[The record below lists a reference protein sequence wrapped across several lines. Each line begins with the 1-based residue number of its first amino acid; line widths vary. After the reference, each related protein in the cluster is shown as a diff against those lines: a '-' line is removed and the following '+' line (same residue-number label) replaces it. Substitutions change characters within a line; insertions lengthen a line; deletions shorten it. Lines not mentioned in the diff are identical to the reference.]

1 VTEASTTFDSTYNS
15 KAVERIPE
23 LDGLRGIAVLMVM
36 AYHAFAYEMVREQWE
51 GFARILVWV
60 TNLGWLGVDLFFVL
74 SGFLITGVLLR
85 TRQDVRYLSNFYW
98 RRAVRILPL
107 YFLVL
112 LVIGLCYANSSRFV
126 LLSAFFLSN
135 MVSLVGVP
143 LIYGPLWSLAVEE
156 QFYLFWPW
164 VVRFLTPR
172 RLVWLAAGIALLQPA
187 VRGIGFITKTD
198 IYYFTWFRMDGLA
211 WGAWLAC
218 LLFLSERPRE
228 AGRRVAAFAWSLAGL
243 LAISAIS
250 FGLLS
255 RQRLIGAMLLFS
267 VAQLFFLG
275 LLAAALA
282 SQGTKASKALRFAT
296 LRQCGVWSYCLYL
309 IHLMLLQAF
318 DWIVKQNDWVI
329 KWPTYYFLRAGIAL
343 PAAFFIARFSYQ
355 YFESPILRQ
364 LPPWKLTAEQSND
377 E

>member
-1 VTEASTTFDSTYNS
+1 MTEASTTFDSNYNS

-23 LDGLRGIAVLMVM
+23 LDGLRGLAVLMVM

-51 GFARILVWV
+51 GFARVLVSV

-85 TRQDVRYLSNFYW
+85 TRQDAQYLSNFYW
-98 RRAVRILPL
+98 RRALRILPL

-112 LVIGLCYANSSRFV
+112 LVIGLCYANAGQFV
-126 LLSAFFLSN
+126 LLSTFFLAN
-135 MVSLVGVP
+135 LVSLFGVP
-143 LIYGPLWSLAVEE
+143 LVYGPLWSLAVEE
-156 QFYLFWPW
+156 HFYLFWPW
-164 VVRFLTPR
+164 VVRAVTPR
-172 RLVWLAAGIALLQPA
+172 RLTWLAAGIAFFQPL
-187 VRGIGFITKTD
+187 VRGLGFIAKTD
-198 IYYFTWFRMDGLA
+198 IYYFTWFRLDGLA

-218 LLFLSERPRE
+218 LFFLSDQPKQV
-228 AGRRVAAFAWSLAGL
+228 GRNVARWAWGLAVFLSLG
-243 LAISAIS
+243 AIP

-282 SQGTKASKALRFAT
+282 GQGTVATGILRIT
-296 LRQCGVWSYCLYL
+296 WLRQCGVWSYCLYL

-318 DWIVKQNDWVI
+318 DWASLQNGWGARSVS
-329 KWPTYYFLRAGIAL
+329 YYFLRASVAL
-343 PAAFFIARFSYQ
+343 PIAFFIAHFSFQ
-355 YFESPILRQ
+355 YFESPILQ
-364 LPPWKLTAEQSND
+364 WSHSAPDKD

>member
-1 VTEASTTFDSTYNS
+1 MTEASPILGSTNNS

-23 LDGLRGIAVLMVM
+23 LDGLRGLAVLMVM

-51 GFARILVWV
+51 GFARILVLV

-98 RRAVRILPL
+98 RRALRILPL

-112 LVIGLCYANSSRFV
+112 LVIGLCYVSAGQFV
-126 LLSAFFLSN
+126 LLSAFFLAN
-135 MVSLVGVP
+135 LVSLFGVP
-143 LIYGPLWSLAVEE
+143 LVYGPLWSLAVEE
-156 QFYLFWPW
+156 HFYLFWPW
-164 VVRFLTPR
+164 VVRALTPR
-172 RLVWLAAGIALLQPA
+172 HLTWLALTIALSQPL
-187 VRGIGFITKTD
+187 VRGLGFITKTD
-198 IYYFTWFRMDGLA
+198 IYYFTWFRLDGLA

-218 LLFLSERPRE
+218 LFFLSDQPRQV
-228 AGRRVAAFAWSLAGL
+228 GRKVAIFALGVAML
-243 LAISAIS
+243 LLVSAIP

-255 RQRLIGAMLLFS
+255 RQRLIGAMFLFS
-267 VAQLFFLG
+267 VAQLVFLG

-282 SQGTKASKALRFAT
+282 SQGKAAAGILRLVW
-296 LRQCGVWSYCLYL
+296 LRKCGVWSYGLYL

-318 DWIVKQNDWVI
+318 DWVARQNEWIVRR
-329 KWPTYYFLRAGIAL
+329 PAYYLLRAGVAL
-343 PAAFFIARFSYQ
+343 PVAFLVARFSFQ
-355 YFESPILRQ
+355 YFESPILRR
-364 LPPWKLTAEQSND
+364 LPPWSQSESSKD